1 MAHIQLS
8 NGIVK
13 IGDIVNR
20 IDYYTKEV
28 DYSVCFRVT
37 GFQTYEGELQPTVI
51 MLNSETMQPYIR
63 QDGELSRTSWLIPSE
78 ILKNIELSPKKQTF
92 FSKIFGGK

>member
-1 MAHIQLS
+1 MILILKYGINKRFDLFWGTMMAHIQLS

-63 QDGELSRTSWLIPSE
+63 QDGELSRTSWLIPS
-78 ILKNIELSPKKQTF
+78 KF
-92 FSKIFGGK
+92 